1 MRLANCRADYNL
13 PDQSLARAC
22 VVRVDLNPTSRGG
35 CGRYTIGAVSVFEDL
50 SAIGPQQIWDGVLGR
65 VVHGE
70 QLTMGVVELD
80 PGGVVPLHSHENEQ
94 LGVVVSGSLTFQI
107 GDETR
112 ELGPGG
118 TYRIA
123 GGTPHELEVGPDGA
137 VVVDIF
143 APVREDWK
151 TLERQ
156 EPGRPRWPE

>member
-1 MRLANCRADYNL
+1 M
-13 PDQSLARAC
+13 
-22 VVRVDLNPTSRGG
+22 
-35 CGRYTIGAVSVFEDL
+35 SVFQDI
-50 SAIGPQQIWDGVLGR
+50 SAIGPQQIWDGVRGR

-80 PGGVVPLHSHENEQ
+80 PDGVVPLHSHENEQ
-94 LGVVVSGSLTFQI
+94 LGVVLSGSLTFRI
-107 GDETR
+107 GDEAR

-118 TYRIA
+118 TYRIP
-123 GGTPHELEVGPDGA
+123 GGTPHEAKVGPEGA

-151 TLERQ
+151 MLERQ